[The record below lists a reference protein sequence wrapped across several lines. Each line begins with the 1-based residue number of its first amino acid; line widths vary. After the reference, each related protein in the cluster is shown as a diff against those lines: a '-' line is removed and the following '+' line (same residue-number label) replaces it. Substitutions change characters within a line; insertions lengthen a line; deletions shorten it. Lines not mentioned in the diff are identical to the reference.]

1 MATRETRMRPSSRR
15 SMAMPSHTRPS
26 GSGLCASANGA
37 GVERAFPHLMRHTS
51 AVHTL
56 EVPGSDL
63 VTLQEKLGHADITT
77 TRRYL
82 HMTNERLSERQR
94 TFSPID
100 HLQLKGLMRLVPPE
114 KTDGKLFH
122 RPRKGAASHETDAQ
136 ASQEGGSTRRST
148 EGQEG
153 NA

>member
-1 MATRETRMRPSSRR
+1 
-15 SMAMPSHTRPS
+15 
-26 GSGLCASANGA
+26 
-37 GVERAFPHLMRHTS
+37 
-51 AVHTL
+51 
-56 EVPGSDL
+56 

-122 RPRKGAASHETDAQ
+122 RPRKGSSHHESDELDTSEHKNGQ
-136 ASQEGGSTRRST
+136 T
-148 EGQEG
+148 GQEG
-153 NA
+153 EA